1 VCACVHVCVSQNEDD
16 GLAGPEL
23 WDEVNESEDDS
34 SLCIADH
41 AYLTVIETVTKINA
55 CGRLKR
61 LTEESKHAPSLQK
74 RFPLYRT
81 RLGFG
86 LHMGWAIEG
95 TIGSRVKVDCS
106 VTQRHPPATFS
117 LPASLGLALLPMLLP
132 AASRSSLPLRA

>member
-1 VCACVHVCVSQNEDD
+1 
-16 GLAGPEL
+16 
-23 WDEVNESEDDS
+23 
-34 SLCIADH
+34 
-41 AYLTVIETVTKINA
+41 
-55 CGRLKR
+55 RLKR

-106 VTQRHPPATFS
+106 VTQRHPPATSS

-132 AASRSSLPLRA
+132 AASRLSLPLRA